1 MRIRLLASTTGPTPT
16 YQFAMSYLINDC
28 VAIDAGAIGFAP
40 LTVQRAIQ
48 HVFLSHV
55 HLDHI
60 ASLPIFLDNVYQP
73 GPEAVSLYAG
83 QPTWE
88 ALQLHVFND
97 VVWPDFI
104 RLSAAESPF
113 FHFQPLLPETT
124 VSAAGLTIHP
134 VPLDH
139 VVSTLGFIIDDG
151 LAAVAIV
158 SDTSPT
164 HRIWE
169 VARTI
174 PHLKAVFLES
184 SFPSSLQWLADK
196 TNHLTATTFAS
207 ELAKSGLRVPF
218 YAMHIKPAFQEII
231 VGELQRHGLDNLHI
245 LEPDRD
251 YDF

>member
-1 MRIRLLASTTGPTPT
+1 MRIRLLASTTGPSPT
-16 YQFAMSYLINDC
+16 YQFAMSYLINDR
-28 VAIDAGAIGFAP
+28 VAIDAGTIGFAA

-60 ASLPIFLDNVYQP
+60 ASLPIFLDNIYQP

-83 QPTWE
+83 QATWE
-88 ALQLHVFND
+88 ALQQHIFND

-113 FHFQPLLPETT
+113 FHFQPLLPEVA
-124 VSAAGLTIHP
+124 VSAAGLSIIP

-151 LAAVAIV
+151 QAAVAIV

-164 HRIWE
+164 HRMWE

-196 TNHLTATTFAS
+196 TNHLSATTFAS
-207 ELAKSGLRVPF
+207 EVAKSGLSVPF

-231 VGELQRHGLDNLHI
+231 VGELQRHGLDILHI
-245 LEPDRD
+245 LEPDRC

>member
-1 MRIRLLASTTGPTPT
+1 
-16 YQFAMSYLINDC
+16 MSYLINDC
-28 VAIDAGAIGFAP
+28 VVIDAGAIGFAP

-55 HLDHI
+55 HMDHI
-60 ASLPIFLDNVYQP
+60 ASLPMFLDNVYKP
-73 GPEAVSLYAG
+73 GSEAVSLYAG

-88 ALQLHVFND
+88 ALQQHIFND
-97 VVWPDFI
+97 VVWPDFV
-104 RLSAAESPF
+104 RLSSTESSF
-113 FHFQPLLPETT
+113 FHFQPLIPEAA
-124 VSAAGLTIHP
+124 VSAAGLTIVP

-151 LAAVAIV
+151 NAAVAIV

-164 HRIWE
+164 NRIWE
-169 VARTI
+169 VARTN

-184 SFPSSLQWLADK
+184 SFPSSMQWLADK
-196 TNHLTATTFAS
+196 TNHLTATTFAA
-207 ELAKSGLRVPF
+207 EVAKTRLSVPF

-231 VGELQRHGLDNLHI
+231 VGELQRQGLDNVQI
-245 LEPDRD
+245 LEPDRA